1 LYILKHLMPYSYIIV
16 DSSFS
21 QVYNVNNIMIK
32 YQLRCRCQHEFE
44 GWFPDSKE
52 YKRQKNKGLI
62 NCPMCDSTAVDKA
75 IMAPA
80 VKTTKKKQIPDDYFV
95 MGESAEQ
102 ILRKLNKKIKKD
114 YQDVGKNFA
123 KEARKAA
130 KGKRDQKFYGKP
142 TKEET
147 NKLLDEGID
156 LFAVPDYKDN

>member
-1 LYILKHLMPYSYIIV
+1 MPYSYIIV
-16 DSSFS
+16 DSSLS

-32 YQLRCRCQHEFE
+32 YQLRCRCNHEFE

-52 YKRQKNKGLI
+52 YTRQKNKGLI

-80 VKTTKKKQIPDDYFV
+80 VKTSKKQSIPDAYFV
-95 MGESAEQ
+95 TGESAEQ
-102 ILRKLNKKIKKD
+102 ILRKLNKKSKKD
-114 YQDVGKNFA
+114 YQVVGKNFA
-123 KEARKAA
+123 KEARKAH

>member
-1 LYILKHLMPYSYIIV
+1 
-16 DSSFS
+16 
-21 QVYNVNNIMIK
+21 MIK
-32 YQLRCRCQHEFE
+32 YQMRCRCEHEFE

-52 YKRQKNKGLI
+52 YKRQKNKGMI

-80 VKTTKKKQIPDDYFV
+80 VKTSKKKQIPDDYFV

-123 KEARKAA
+123 REARKAA
-130 KGKRDQKFYGKP
+130 KGKRDQKFYGNP

>member
-1 LYILKHLMPYSYIIV
+1 
-16 DSSFS
+16 
-21 QVYNVNNIMIK
+21 MIK
-32 YQLRCRCQHEFE
+32 YQLRCRCKCEFE

-52 YKRQKNKGLI
+52 YTRQKNKGLI

-75 IMAPA
+75 IMAPN
-80 VKTTKKKQIPDDYFV
+80 VKKTAKNKPIPDDYFV

-130 KGKRDQKFYGKP
+130 KGKRNQKFYGKP

>member
-1 LYILKHLMPYSYIIV
+1 
-16 DSSFS
+16 
-21 QVYNVNNIMIK
+21 MIK
-32 YQLRCRCQHEFE
+32 YQLRCRCNHEFE
-44 GWFPDSKE
+44 GWFPDSNE
-52 YKRQKNKGLI
+52 YKRQKNKGMI
-62 NCPMCDSTAVDKA
+62 QCPMCDSTSVDKA

-80 VKTTKKKQIPDDYFV
+80 VKTSKKKPIPDDYFV

-123 KEARKAA
+123 REARKAA

>member
-1 LYILKHLMPYSYIIV
+1 
-16 DSSFS
+16 
-21 QVYNVNNIMIK
+21 MIK
-32 YQLRCRCQHEFE
+32 YQLRCRCTHEFE

-52 YKRQKNKGLI
+52 YKKQKNKGMI
-62 NCPMCDSTAVDKA
+62 QCPMCDSTSVDKA

-80 VKTTKKKQIPDDYFV
+80 VKTSKIKAQPDEDFMV
-95 MGESAEQ
+95 MGESADQ

-114 YQDVGKNFA
+114 FQDVGKNFA
-123 KEARKAA
+123 KEARKAH
-130 KGKRDQKFYGKP
+130 KGKRDQKFYGTT

>member
-1 LYILKHLMPYSYIIV
+1 
-16 DSSFS
+16 
-21 QVYNVNNIMIK
+21 MIK
-32 YQLRCRCQHEFE
+32 YKLRCRCEHEFE

-52 YKRQKNKGLI
+52 YTRQKNKGMI

-75 IMAPA
+75 LH
-80 VKTTKKKQIPDDYFV
+80 TTSAKLPKKKQKPIPDDYFV

-102 ILRKLNKKIKKD
+102 ILQKLNKKIKKD

-123 KEARKAA
+123 KEARKAH

-142 TKEET
+142 SKEEI
-147 NKLLDEGID
+147 NKLLDEGVD

>member
-1 LYILKHLMPYSYIIV
+1 
-16 DSSFS
+16 
-21 QVYNVNNIMIK
+21 
-32 YQLRCRCQHEFE
+32 
-44 GWFPDSKE
+44 
-52 YKRQKNKGLI
+52 
-62 NCPMCDSTAVDKA
+62 MCDSTAVDKA

-80 VKTTKKKQIPDDYFV
+80 VKTSNKKQIPDDYFV

-123 KEARKAA
+123 KEARKAH

>member
-1 LYILKHLMPYSYIIV
+1 
-16 DSSFS
+16 
-21 QVYNVNNIMIK
+21 
-32 YQLRCRCQHEFE
+32 
-44 GWFPDSKE
+44 
-52 YKRQKNKGLI
+52 
-62 NCPMCDSTAVDKA
+62 
-75 IMAPA
+75 
-80 VKTTKKKQIPDDYFV
+80 

-123 KEARKAA
+123 KEARKAQ

>member
-1 LYILKHLMPYSYIIV
+1 MPYSYITV
-16 DSSFS
+16 DTLFS

-32 YQLRCRCQHEFE
+32 YQLRCRCKYEFE
-44 GWFPDSKE
+44 GWFPSSADYTK
-52 YKRQKNKGLI
+52 QKNKGMI
-62 NCPMCDSTAVDKA
+62 QCPMCDSTAVDKA
-75 IMAPA
+75 IMAPN
-80 VKTTKKKQIPDDYFV
+80 VKTNKAKKIPDDYFV

-156 LFAVPDYKDN
+156 LFAVPDYKDY